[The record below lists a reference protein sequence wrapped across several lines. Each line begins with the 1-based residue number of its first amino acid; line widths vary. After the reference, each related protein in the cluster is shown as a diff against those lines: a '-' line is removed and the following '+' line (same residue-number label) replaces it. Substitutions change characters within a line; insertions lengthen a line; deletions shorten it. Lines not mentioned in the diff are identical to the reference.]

1 VPAFSAGWRPAGVCH
16 VSGCRCF
23 ARYLARSRFGRARA
37 CLTSNRIWWFQTG
50 SEVDAIATDLVP
62 QLQKHTEQLTNVYAL
77 IDKMHDH
84 LEHVKESVD
93 KMEARLEG
101 AEATHAGALSKTW
114 RYHDPPSCCPT
125 SWISCT
131 RCHSMRAGAHVSA
144 YGRDLL
150 RSLGQHCS
158 SLTGNVKA
166 ATAPENVKIVSVD
179 EFFASL
185 KV

>member
-1 VPAFSAGWRPAGVCH
+1 M
-16 VSGCRCF
+16 
-23 ARYLARSRFGRARA
+23 
-37 CLTSNRIWWFQTG
+37 
-50 SEVDAIATDLVP
+50 DAIATDLVP

-101 AEATHAGALSKTW
+101 AEATHAGSLSKTW
-114 RYHDPPSCCPT
+114 RYHDPPSCFQT
-125 SWISCT
+125 SCISCT
-131 RCHSMRAGAHVSA
+131 RFHSMRAGAHVSPSA
-144 YGRDLL
+144 RELM
-150 RSLGQHCS
+150 RFLGQQCS

-166 ATAPENVKIVSVD
+166 ASAPENVKIVSVD